1 MVKCRFLYFPG
12 TSFICEIKGHAGYNP
27 GNDIV
32 CSAISGLA
40 YTLWGAVI
48 NLCGINDIK
57 YKDDPGDFLLDINI
71 KKINGPIFD
80 KLKTIF
86 QTIYIGIKQIADTY
100 PCYVE
105 VQFVNL
111 EKLTE

>member
-12 TSFICEIKGHAGYNP
+12 ISFICEIKGHAGYNP

-48 NLCGINDIK
+48 NLCGINDIR
-57 YKDDPGDFLLDINI
+57 YKDDPGDFLLDIPI
-71 KKINGPIFD
+71 KNLSSPIYG

-86 QTIYIGIKQIADTY
+86 LTVYIGINLIAESY
-100 PCYVE
+100 PKNVE
-105 VQFVNL
+105 VNFVNND
-111 EKLTE
+111 KLAE

>member
-12 TSFICEIKGHAGYNP
+12 ISFICEIKGHAGYNP

-48 NLCGINDIK
+48 NLCGINDIR
-57 YKDDPGDFLLDINI
+57 YKDDPGDFLLDIPI
-71 KKINGPIFD
+71 KNLSSPIYG

-86 QTIYIGIKQIADTY
+86 LTVYTGIKLIAKSY
-100 PCYVE
+100 PDNVE
-105 VQFVNL
+105 VNFINHD
-111 EKLTE
+111 KLQE